1 MIARYSVILFGPLG
15 DIYPRLGG
23 SGGTWWR
30 NLGPEGGSR
39 SEEEDSGTFQQR
51 RRASAGL

>member
-30 NLGPEGGSR
+30 KLGPEEGSR